1 MFTLVGQVP
10 CFVDFLFVFS
20 SFIHY
25 KYRSVSKLVP
35 CCQFNHSLWLLITL
49 FNVSFMTQVF
59 WNNFLTSVRWPH
71 FENCRVL
78 DGPIRYF
85 YLKSFTKCLE
95 MNLFLF
101 AREMH
106 FCSYFVWRD
115 CWANGIL
122 LSCLAS
128 EFTTSQKQR
137 RVSEK
142 GGKSKRFLL
151 SSNSSNDQKFF
162 LTDPK
167 KWKRK
172 KSKSFFLMQL
182 SCIDNEVAMVT
193 KKSFVTN

>member
-1 MFTLVGQVP
+1 MS
-10 CFVDFLFVFS
+10 FV
-20 SFIHY
+20 
-25 KYRSVSKLVP
+25 
-35 CCQFNHSLWLLITL
+35 
-49 FNVSFMTQVF
+49 TQVF
-59 WNNFLTSVRWPH
+59 STLCYNFWPVCAWPH

-151 SSNSSNDQKFF
+151 SSDSSNDQKFF
-162 LTDPK
+162 LTDLK
-167 KWKRK
+167 KWK
-172 KSKSFFLMQL
+172 SKTSFLYFLMQL

>member
-1 MFTLVGQVP
+1 M
-10 CFVDFLFVFS
+10 
-20 SFIHY
+20 
-25 KYRSVSKLVP
+25 
-35 CCQFNHSLWLLITL
+35 
-49 FNVSFMTQVF
+49 
-59 WNNFLTSVRWPH
+59 RWPH

-151 SSNSSNDQKFF
+151 SSNSSNDQKSFLI
-162 LTDPK
+162 LTDLK
-167 KWKRK
+167 KWK
-172 KSKSFFLMQL
+172 SKNLIGFFLMQP